1 MKFNFVVVGLTVGL
15 LLVGGSWKAAELAQP
30 IFEAAMEDIR
40 AGQYGN

>member
-15 LLVGGSWKAAELAQP
+15 LLVGGAFKTAELAQP
-30 IFEAAMEDIR
+30 IFESAMEDVR